1 MHLLYVDESGH
12 LLDNSQKHF
21 ILAGISVHE
30 KKTHWLEKELN
41 EIASSFDPDYDEV
54 ELHGSPMLS
63 GKGIWRRFKKEDR
76 IEAIKNALTTVKNH
90 YGKNVRL
97 FAAVIDKSKIESGD
111 ISELA
116 FEQIATRFD
125 HFLKRIHN
133 RYEDDQRGIMI
144 FDESSTEKTIQSLS
158 KRFKHDGHTW
168 GKLKKFAEVPLF
180 MDSKSSRLIQL
191 ADLIAYSVYRKY
203 EKDDDQF
210 FSIIE
215 NCFDFDGGIKHGL
228 YVHGQ
233 PCSSR
238 FEWKNTKN

>member
-1 MHLLYVDESGH
+1 MHLFYVDESGH
-12 LLDNSQKHF
+12 IFDNNQKHF

-30 KKTHWLEKELN
+30 KKTHWLEQDIN
-41 EIASSFDPDYDEV
+41 QIASSFDKDYDAI
-54 ELHGSPMLS
+54 ELHGSPMIT
-63 GKGIWRRFKKEDR
+63 GKGIWRKFTKEER
-76 IEAIKNALTTVKNH
+76 INAIKDALNTIKSH

-111 ISELA
+111 ISEIA
-116 FEQIATRFD
+116 FEQLSTRFD

-133 RYEDDQRGIMI
+133 RSKDDQRGIMI

-191 ADLIAYSVYRKY
+191 ADLVAYSIFRKY
-203 EKDDDQF
+203 EKGDDQF
-210 FSIIE
+210 FNIIE
-215 NCFDFDGGIKHGL
+215 RCFDYDGGITHGL
-228 YVHGQ
+228 YIHGS

-238 FEWKNTKN
+238 FEWKK